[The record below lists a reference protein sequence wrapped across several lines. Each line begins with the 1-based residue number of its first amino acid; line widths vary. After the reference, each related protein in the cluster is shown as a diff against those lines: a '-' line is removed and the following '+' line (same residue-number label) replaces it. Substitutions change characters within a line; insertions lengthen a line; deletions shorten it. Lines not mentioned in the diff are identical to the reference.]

1 MACDEEATPGEPDR
15 VEAWRFSQLVQA
27 GYPTRAA
34 ATLAAEPDV
43 DLHAAV
49 ELVTVRGCD
58 PLVAIDILL

>member
-1 MACDEEATPGEPDR
+1 MAGDEDAVPDEPDR
-15 VEAWRFSQLVQA
+15 VEAWRFSQLVKA

-34 ATLAAEPDV
+34 ATLAAKPDV

-58 PLVAIDILL
+58 PLVATDILR